1 MKITAIYLPNA
12 VKQIYG
18 RKQKVASK
26 DRIMRMKEEN
36 RKNIL
41 MASLDIVK
49 EEGWQALSM
58 RKIADKIEYT
68 APIIYEYFANKEA
81 IVLELTRKGF
91 LILSRDM
98 RAAKEQH
105 VTPDAQLEAMWLA
118 YWNFAFAYKELYQV
132 MFGVQTNC
140 VCFSMMEKL
149 SEAEEPWDL
158 VTDSIREL
166 MGIED
171 MDSEVICTKYYTFW
185 SVVHGLISINILSRG
200 FSDEINRQVLRDA
213 IGGIIR
219 SIKG

>member
-1 MKITAIYLPNA
+1 M
-12 VKQIYG
+12 
-18 RKQKVASK
+18 ASK
-26 DRIMRMKEEN
+26 DRILRMKDDN
-36 RKNIL
+36 RKSIL

-68 APIIYEYFANKEA
+68 APMIYEYFANKEA
-81 IVLELTRKGF
+81 IVFELTRKGF
-91 LILSRDM
+91 IILSRDM
-98 RAAKEQH
+98 KAAKEQH
-105 VTPDAQLEAMWLA
+105 DTPEGQLEAMWLA

-140 VCFSMMEKL
+140 VCAMMDKL
-149 SEAEEPWDL
+149 PEAEEPWDL
-158 VTDSIREL
+158 VTASIGEL

-171 MDSEVICTKYYTFW
+171 MEAGVICTKYYTFW

-200 FSDEINRQVLRDA
+200 SSDDINRQVLMDA
-213 IGGIIR
+213 ITGIIR